1 MVLDPQVIG
10 CRSLFRLNSG
20 GSQSGDEPY
29 IGMGKDL
36 SNFAVV
42 GARLNSEGIIRARFQ
57 PVSHSH
63 T

>member
-1 MVLDPQVIG
+1 VEFRNQVMNVY
-10 CRSLFRLNSG
+10 R
-20 GSQSGDEPY
+20 
-29 IGMGKDL
+29 MGKDL

-57 PVSHSH
+57 PVSLSL

>member
-10 CRSLFRLNSG
+10 CRALLSMNSG
-20 GSQSGDEPY
+20 VSQSGDEPY

-36 SNFAVV
+36 NNVAVV

-57 PVSHSH
+57 PVSHSLM
-63 T
+63 